1 MKSTV
6 TIIGA
11 GFTGLSAAYELAKKG
26 ISVTVLEAD
35 SEIGGLAAA
44 FTVGGQKLDRF
55 YHHWFTNDLA
65 VMNLIDE
72 LGLQKSVQINPT
84 NTGVYYAN
92 HFFKLS
98 TPFDLLKF
106 TPLNFA
112 QPFSSPNRPVE
123 NSTSTGVPWKLFPEK
138 SSQLPLKG

>member
-44 FTVGGQKLDRF
+44 FTVGG
-55 YHHWFTNDLA
+55 
-65 VMNLIDE
+65 
-72 LGLQKSVQINPT
+72 
-84 NTGVYYAN
+84 
-92 HFFKLS
+92 
-98 TPFDLLKF
+98 
-106 TPLNFA
+106 
-112 QPFSSPNRPVE
+112 
-123 NSTSTGVPWKLFPEK
+123 
-138 SSQLPLKG
+138 